1 MGIDAGETRVTAR
14 TPDTDLERPPVAD
27 GGAGTIRCERDGA
40 IATVVIANRSRRNA
54 LSQAMWR
61 ALADRFETLSVDDTV
76 RCVVLRGAG
85 EEAFS
90 AGADISEFEAI
101 RGSAEAARAYDRL
114 TGPALAAVTGCR
126 HPVVAAIHGACVGG
140 GLELAAC
147 ADMRLCGESSIF
159 AVPSARLGLVLR
171 HEELHRL
178 VALVG
183 PANTREILFE
193 VAPLDAAHAL
203 RIGLVNRVVADHELS
218 AAVAA
223 TAARIARLAPLT
235 HRWHKQALIRL
246 EEAGGGAVPGAERDS
261 AYALYDSED
270 FREGYRAFLEKRR
283 SDFKGR

>member
-1 MGIDAGETRVTAR
+1 MPGRSRVTAR
-14 TPDTDLERPPVAD
+14 APDSNLERPPVP
-27 GGAGTIRCERDGA
+27 GGSAGTIRCQRDGA
-40 IATVVIANRSRRNA
+40 IATVVIDSRSRRNA

-61 ALADRFETLSVDDTV
+61 ALADSFEALSADDTV
-76 RCVVLRGAG
+76 RCVVVRGAG
-85 EEAFS
+85 EEAFC

-114 TGPALAAVTGCR
+114 TGPTLAAVARCR
-126 HPVVAAIHGACVGG
+126 HPVIAEIHGVCVGG

-147 ADMRLCGESSIF
+147 ADMRICGESSSF

-178 VALVG
+178 VDLVG
-183 PANTREILFE
+183 PANAREILFE
-193 VAPLDAAHAL
+193 VAPLDAAQAL
-203 RIGLVNRVVADHELS
+203 RIGLVNRVVADDEVS
-218 AAVAA
+218 DAVAT

-246 EEAGGGAVPGAERDS
+246 EQAGSAGAVPRAERDS

-270 FREGYRAFLEKRR
+270 YGEGYRAFLEKRR
-283 SDFKGR
+283 PDFKGR